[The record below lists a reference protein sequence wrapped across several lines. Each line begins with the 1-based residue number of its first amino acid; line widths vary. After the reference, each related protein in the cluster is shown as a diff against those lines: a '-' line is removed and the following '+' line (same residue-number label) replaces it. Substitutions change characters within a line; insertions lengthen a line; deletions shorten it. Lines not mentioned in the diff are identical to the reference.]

1 VLRLGCLLA
10 VWLALTAALA
20 QPWTVQIAAYRDFR
34 VASEVVSELRELGFD
49 AYHEF
54 TMNQG
59 LQYARVRVGCFIDSD
74 GAANAAALLKTGVT
88 REAVVVPMSEQAEP
102 RPCVRF
108 DLGFNEPGSWGIH
121 SSQPE
126 AVVFWVEL
134 SGHRGY
140 IAHTASGWQVLQREP
155 SVTQGVGWLATP
167 SPNPGAT
174 QRLPAVSGVSYGSS
188 PHLDTSVIKARL
200 PSNSLVVAA
209 GELIWSS
216 SHAAIV
222 RSNGTLLA
230 VSLVTKP

>member
-1 VLRLGCLLA
+1 MLRLGCLL
-10 VWLALTAALA
+10 VWLVFTAALA

-34 VASEVVSELRELGFD
+34 VASEAVSELPELGFD

-54 TMNQG
+54 VMNKG
-59 LQYARVRVGCFIDSD
+59 LQYTRVRVGCFIDSD
-74 GAANAAALLKTGVT
+74 SAANVAALLKAGITQ
-88 REAVVVPMSEQAEP
+88 EAVVVPLEQAEP

-108 DLGFNEPGSWGIH
+108 DLGFNEPTSWGIH

-140 IAHTASGWQVLQREP
+140 IAHTPSGWQVLQREP
-155 SVTQGVGWLATP
+155 SVTPGASWLATP
-167 SPNPGAT
+167 SPNPGAIE
-174 QRLPAVSGVSYGSS
+174 RLPAVSGRYGSS
-188 PHLDTSVIKARL
+188 PHLGTPLVKVNLASG
-200 PSNSLVVAA
+200 SLVVGG

-216 SHAAIV
+216 SQAAIV
-222 RSNGTLLA
+222 RADGALVA